1 MYQPRY
7 PVLHGLTSGLIH
19 VDSFGLRRIK
29 MHEQVDFVMSIIERE
44 MYATLA
50 ASYVYNS
57 DDIDTEVVMYDID
70 SVTDA
75 MLEDIDYEQ
84 HR

>member
-1 MYQPRY
+1 
-7 PVLHGLTSGLIH
+7 
-19 VDSFGLRRIK
+19 